1 MWMLLWI
8 FGCLCMDAMDVYVWM
23 FIYGCYGCLCV
34 DVYDTDSVKY
44 D

>member
-1 MWMLLWI
+1 
-8 FGCLCMDAMDVYVWM
+8 MDAMDVYVWM
-23 FIYGCYGCLCV
+23 FMYGCYGCLCV